1 MAVQLF
7 TSQPAAARELQNQI
21 SAAVGNIGF
30 PGGLGANNA
39 EIARGIMQNVDANAF
54 DKHNQSGIVEV
65 HAKFV
70 ATRNNETRAFEL
82 EIIWGNFGSLA
93 QFFA

>member
-1 MAVQLF
+1 MAAQLF

-30 PGGLGANNA
+30 PGGLGANNNA
-39 EIARGIMQNVDANAF
+39 EIAQGIMQNVDANAF

-70 ATRNNETRAFEL
+70 ATRNNETRAFGL
-82 EIIWGNFGSLA
+82 EIIWGNF
-93 QFFA
+93 